1 MINFKLKKFIKK
13 EGISPAAARTR
24 AGMFGGAVG
33 ILANILLFALK
44 AIAGL
49 ISGSIAVIADAV
61 NNLSDA
67 ASSVITFV
75 SFRLSTKAADEDHP
89 YGHGRIEYISGLIMS
104 FIILMLGLS
113 LVKSSVDRLLNPEPS
128 EFKIVTVL
136 VLTLSIL
143 IKLWLSLFF
152 RRLGK
157 DYNSTA
163 LKAAA
168 TDSLS
173 DTVSTAAVLASTL
186 VFKFTGLQIDGY
198 AGLAVSIFIV
208 VSGIKLV
215 KETIDPLLGTPPERE
230 LTDSIIKKAQSYP
243 GVIGIHDLV
252 IHNYGPGRLFAS
264 MHVEVPA
271 DTNILISHDMV
282 DNIERDFKTQM
293 GLQMVIHMDP
303 VVTNDPVLSELKQK
317 TAALIAGID
326 SRLTIHDFRMV
337 EGATHTNLLFDITLP
352 AGFKMKHSE
361 LRQKADQLVKTINPS
376 YYAVVTLDDNFLQ
389 S

>member
-1 MINFKLKKFIKK
+1 
-13 EGISPAAARTR
+13 
-24 AGMFGGAVG
+24 
-33 ILANILLFALK
+33 
-44 AIAGL
+44 
-49 ISGSIAVIADAV
+49 
-61 NNLSDA
+61 
-67 ASSVITFV
+67 
-75 SFRLSTKAADEDHP
+75 
-89 YGHGRIEYISGLIMS
+89 
-104 FIILMLGLS
+104 
-113 LVKSSVDRLLNPEPS
+113 
-128 EFKIVTVL
+128 
-136 VLTLSIL
+136 
-143 IKLWLSLFF
+143 
-152 RRLGK
+152 
-157 DYNSTA
+157 
-163 LKAAA
+163 
-168 TDSLS
+168 
-173 DTVSTAAVLASTL
+173 
-186 VFKFTGLQIDGY
+186 
-198 AGLAVSIFIV
+198 
-208 VSGIKLV
+208 
-215 KETIDPLLGTPPERE
+215 
-230 LTDSIIKKAQSYP
+230 
-243 GVIGIHDLV
+243 
-252 IHNYGPGRLFAS
+252 